1 MLGIILYIYVSQGEI
16 SKNPCLG
23 NIFDCLQ
30 VTNFSDASS
39 TELSSPRKRVLNV
52 KLPVRERRRFWTD
65 KETKWLKDGVK
76 TYGEGNWAVILDAY
90 NFVGRTSVHLK
101 DKWRNLQKN

>member
-1 MLGIILYIYVSQGEI
+1 MLGIILYIYVSQSEI
-16 SKNPCLG
+16 SKNPCLA

-30 VTNFSDASS
+30 VTNFYDASS

-65 KETKWLKDGVK
+65 KETKWLIDGVK